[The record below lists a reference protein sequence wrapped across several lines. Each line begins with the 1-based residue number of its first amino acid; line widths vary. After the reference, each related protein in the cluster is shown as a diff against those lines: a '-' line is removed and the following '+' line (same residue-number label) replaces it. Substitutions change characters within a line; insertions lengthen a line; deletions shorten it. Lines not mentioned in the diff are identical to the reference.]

1 MTGMQ
6 SQEDGRP
13 PEGKGPRN
21 PNRLARES
29 SPYLLQHAFN
39 PVEWHPWGEE
49 AFQLAR
55 EQDRPVFLS
64 IGYSTCHW
72 CHVMAHESFEDGEV
86 ATLLNR
92 TFVCIKVD
100 REERPDI
107 DALYMSVAL
116 ALTGTGGWP
125 LTIIMTPGKEPFFAA
140 TYIPKETRFGS
151 NGLLDLIP
159 AIDTFW
165 KSRRGEIRET
175 VGKITR
181 ALQQGRKTVT
191 GQQVTEKIIHS
202 AYRDLALRFDA
213 ANGGFSSAPKFPAP
227 HTISFLLRYWKKT
240 GNKHA
245 LAMADKTLRA
255 MSCGGIY
262 DHLGYGFHRYSTDSR
277 WLVPHFEKMLYD
289 QALLVTAFTEAYLAT
304 GNRSFRRTAEECLT
318 YLLRDMRDPSG
329 GFYSAEDA
337 DSEGIE
343 GKFYLWKKGEIEVAL
358 GDEAPVFVRTYNV
371 KQEGNFPAQE
381 TGKRTGENILHL
393 SAPHDGPASSPDD
406 PEDELV
412 ISLSSARERLY
423 AIRRGRIHPFKDD
436 KVLTD
441 WNGLVISALSLAA
454 RAFGDERYLDAAT
467 SAADFILGTMRS
479 RTGELLHRYRD
490 GTAGIRGVA
499 SDYAYLCAGLLDL
512 YELTFLPKYLE
523 AAIGIE
529 EYFSQHFLDR
539 SEGGYFTSHEEET
552 DLLVR
557 QKDIY
562 DGALPSVNSVAMKN
576 LLRLGLMT
584 TNSRYHTRA
593 WDLAASFSTLVE
605 QSPAGYT
612 AFLSALDFAFGPS
625 ASIVL
630 VGAAKAPDLAVM
642 KAGINSRFFPSIVI
656 LHRPDGVGPFDID
669 HISGYTGEMRSAG
682 GKATAYVCK
691 NHACSYPAVDP
702 GIVTAALERM
712 YDKQGDP
719 LNQQK

>member
-1 MTGMQ
+1 
-6 SQEDGRP
+6 
-13 PEGKGPRN
+13 
-21 PNRLARES
+21 
-29 SPYLLQHAFN
+29 
-39 PVEWHPWGEE
+39 
-49 AFQLAR
+49 
-55 EQDRPVFLS
+55 
-64 IGYSTCHW
+64 
-72 CHVMAHESFEDGEV
+72 MAHESFEDGTV

-159 AIDTFW
+159 AIDNFW

-175 VGKITR
+175 AGKITH

-191 GQQVTEKIIHS
+191 GQPVTEKLIHA

-213 ANGGFSSAPKFPAP
+213 ANGGFSTAPKFPAP

-240 GNKHA
+240 GNEHA
-245 LAMADKTLRA
+245 LAMAGKTLTA
-255 MSCGGIY
+255 MTCGGIY

-304 GNRSFRRTAEECLT
+304 GNRSFRRTAEECLS
-318 YLLRDMRDPSG
+318 YLLRDMRDPGG

-343 GKFYLWKKGEIEVAL
+343 GKYYLWKKGEIEAAL
-358 GDEAPVFVRTYNV
+358 GDEAPVFIRTYNV

-381 TGKRTGENILHL
+381 TGHRTGENILHL
-393 SAPHDGPASSPDD
+393 SAPHDGPASLPDD
-406 PEDELV
+406 PGDELV
-412 ISLSSARERLY
+412 ISLSSSRERLC

-454 RAFGDERYLDAAT
+454 RAFGDNRYLNAAT

-479 RTGELLHRYRD
+479 GTGELLHRYRD

-512 YELTFLPKYLE
+512 YELTFKTKYLE

-529 EYFSQHFLDR
+529 EYFSLHFLDR
-539 SEGGYFTSHEEET
+539 SGGGYFTSHEEEA

-584 TNSRYHTRA
+584 TNPGYHTLA

-625 ASIVL
+625 ATVVL
-630 VGAAKAPDLAVM
+630 VGAAGVPDLAAM
-642 KAGINSRFFPSIVI
+642 REGINSRYFPSMVI
-656 LHRPDGVGPFDID
+656 LHRPDGNGPFDID
-669 HISGYTGEMRSAG
+669 RISGFTGEMRCTG
-682 GKATAYVCK
+682 GKATAFICK
-691 NHACSYPAVDP
+691 NHACSDPTVDP
-702 GIVTAALERM
+702 EIVIADLEKM
-712 YDKQGDP
+712 YNKPGEKGSTK
-719 LNQQK
+719 NS